1 MLFYFAC
8 EAAGA
13 FSARHSLLPFI
24 IRGRNMGGH
33 NSRTCGEIAK
43 VCLVIAC
50 DKRGAFAHG
59 SESDEAIHLRSGN
72 AERWIASLALA
83 MTRDGAQRYDV
94 SGGGRR
100 RAHPHIAPTPAPPP
114 PLPAPPPPKENKKEA

>member
-1 MLFYFAC
+1 
-8 EAAGA
+8 
-13 FSARHSLLPFI
+13 
-24 IRGRNMGGH
+24 MGGH
-33 NSRTCGEIAK
+33 NSRTCGEIAA

-100 RAHPHIAPTPAPPP
+100 RAHPHIALTPASASLWPT
-114 PLPAPPPPKENKKEA
+114 LPTKGGGIRKSELR